1 MESSRINGWSRI
13 TLQRRRKYLVKLV
26 EYLTTRVRARLA
38 IEREY
43 QLAEELRTHS
53 EDPLP
58 TIFNEMHLI
67 EKWRAIAQSREDEAV
82 REIEDIDARLTS
94 L

>member
-1 MESSRINGWSRI
+1 MESERVKGWSRI
-13 TLQRRRKYLVKLV
+13 TLQRRRKYLVELV
-26 EYLTTRVRARLA
+26 EYLTTRVRACLA

-43 QLAEELRTHS
+43 QLAEKLRTHS

-58 TIFNEMHLI
+58 TIFNEMHLV
-67 EKWRAIAQSREDEAV
+67 EKWRSIAQAREDAAM